1 MSVASPVRFVEASP
15 SKTGSVALLLAR
27 ISPGL
32 CEGEKKERKGIGV
45 ARE

>member
-1 MSVASPVRFVEASP
+1 MSVTSAVRFVEASP
-15 SKTGSVALLLAR
+15 FKTGSVVLLLAR
-27 ISPGL
+27 ISPVL